1 MRQTLSRGVVVA
13 AAATSILSLYDIP
26 ALADSFAGG
35 ATSDSP
41 GVLSG
46 NTLQVPIH
54 VPINACG
61 NSVDVIGLL
70 NPAFGNSCGN
80 QANSVGQ
87 VTPGIPG
94 QTGSSDTA
102 SPQTPPQTP
111 QTPPQTPQ
119 TRPQTPPQTPLPT
132 PLPTSPPTS
141 LPTGVANT
149 PPVVRTPAPRPPS
162 PAEQP
167 QRGTASQE
175 PQYASSTYRPRP
187 ADATPMGG
195 ESRATLAETG
205 SGTML
210 ATSGISA
217 ALIVGGMILYRRGRA
232 LHFR

>member
-87 VTPGIPG
+87 VTPDIPR

-102 SPQTPPQTP
+102 SPQTPPQTC
-111 QTPPQTPQ
+111 
-119 TRPQTPPQTPLPT
+119 LPT
-132 PLPTSPPTS
+132 PP
-141 LPTGVANT
+141 PTGVANT
-149 PPVVRTPAPRPPS
+149 PPVARTPAPRPPS
-162 PAEQP
+162 PAEQT

-175 PQYASSTYRPRP
+175 PQYDSSSTYRPRP

-195 ESRATLAETG
+195 ESRAALAETG

-210 ATSGISA
+210 ATSGVSA

-232 LHFR
+232 AYFR